1 MTEWGVFLLR
11 CHGPMHASW
20 AHNWGT
26 HVKHTRYDSPHH
38 GWYLQICSPTC
49 QFVLWHLVW
58 LYILSCTCDHLV
70 CLCTRWWLDHTVW
83 ELLHYK
89 LHIILHRSV
98 LQVFYRV
105 TCTLILSYVHRASY
119 SYIVFFI
126 LFTVVVF
133 VSSSITIKC

>member
-1 MTEWGVFLLR
+1 MDPCMPAERITEGLTWSTHDMIHLTMDGIYKY
-11 CHGPMHASW
+11 
-20 AHNWGT
+20 AHPLANLCCDTLFGCT
-26 HVKHTRYDSPHH
+26 Y
-38 GWYLQICSPTC
+38 YL
-49 QFVLWHLVW
+49 VL
-58 LYILSCTCDHLV
+58 DHLV